1 MYADPKRDRKSRRNF
16 EVVKRK
22 HYLENHYSQINT
34 APNLVKRILGGDFN
48 MSIEKKIQVALE
60 SILEADM
67 LLKHIGV
74 DEEESV
80 VTAIIEAPGYDDK
93 AQKVLSRNV
102 AQIVKIDY
110 GFKGVKLSIDAP
122 KMKKEIPERLTKY
135 ITITS
140 GKGGVGKSTV
150 AANLAVALAR
160 IGKKVGI
167 IDADVYGPSL
177 PKVFGITNPK
187 MSMNEE
193 EKIIPMKT
201 ADGVTI
207 ISTEFLTPDDQPLM
221 WRGPLLSRML
231 EHFFDDVVWEA
242 DMDYIIIDLP
252 PGTGDI
258 PLDLNNFVPKSK
270 AIVVTTPNK
279 MASEIAIKSGQMAQH
294 LGHDLL
300 GVVENMSYFTNPVN
314 GAEEKIF
321 GNGGGEIVAKALASE
336 VIAQIPIAPI
346 KEATGSGIFAIHE
359 ENGIAYLGLA
369 NKVMKSY
376 A

>member
-1 MYADPKRDRKSRRNF
+1 MN
-16 EVVKRK
+16 
-22 HYLENHYSQINT
+22 
-34 APNLVKRILGGDFN
+34 
-48 MSIEKKIQVALE
+48 IEQEIEVALE
-60 SILEADM
+60 SILEEGM
-67 LLKHIGV
+67 LLKHISV
-74 DEEESV
+74 DVDDSV
-80 VTAIIEAPGYDDK
+80 VTVIIEAPGCDDQTQK
-93 AQKVLSRNV
+93 ALSRNV
-102 AQIVKIDY
+102 AKLVKIDY
-110 GFKGVKLSIDAP
+110 GFKGVKLSIDVP
-122 KMKKEIPERLTKY
+122 TVKKETLESSIKY

-177 PKVFGITNPK
+177 PKVFGITEPK
-187 MSMNEE
+187 MSMNEQQ
-193 EKIIPMKT
+193 KIIPMKT
-201 ADGVTI
+201 VDGVTI

-221 WRGPLLSRML
+221 WRGPMLSRMI
-231 EHFFDDVVWEA
+231 EYFFDDVIWEA

-252 PGTGDI
+252 PGTGDV
-258 PLDLNNFVPKSK
+258 PLDLNNFVPKAK

-279 MASEIAIKSGQMAQH
+279 MASEIAIKSGQMAQN

-300 GVVENMSYFTNPVN
+300 GIVENMSYFTNPVN
-314 GAEEKIF
+314 GAAEKIF
-321 GNGGGEIVAKALASE
+321 GNGGGEIVAQALVSE
-336 VIAQIPIAPI
+336 VIAQIPIAPV
-346 KEATGSGIFAIHE
+346 KEESSNGIFAIHE

>member
-1 MYADPKRDRKSRRNF
+1 M
-16 EVVKRK
+16 EV
-22 HYLENHYSQINT
+22 
-34 APNLVKRILGGDFN
+34 ILTMD
-48 MSIEKKIQVALE
+48 IQQKIQDALA
-60 SILEADM
+60 SILTEEM
-67 LLKHIGV
+67 LLKHIGI

-80 VTAIIEAPGYDDK
+80 ITVIIEAPGCDDK
-93 AQKVLSRNV
+93 KQKELSRKV
-102 AQIVKIDY
+102 AKIVKVDH

-122 KMKKEIPERLTKY
+122 KIKKEVSETTNY

-160 IGKKVGI
+160 VGKKVGI

-201 ADGVTI
+201 IDGVTI

-231 EHFFDDVVWEA
+231 EHFFDDVVWES
-242 DMDYIIIDLP
+242 DMDFIIIDLP

-270 AIVVTTPNK
+270 TIVVTTPNK

-294 LGHDLL
+294 LGHELL
-300 GVVENMSYFTNPVN
+300 GILENMSYFINPVN
-314 GAEEKIF
+314 DNEEKIF
-321 GNGGGEIVAKALASE
+321 GVGGGERVAKALHTE
-336 VIAQIPIAPI
+336 VIAEIPIAPV
-346 KEATGSGIFAIHE
+346 KEGLDHGIFAIHE
-359 ENGIAYLGLA
+359 ENGMSYLGLA
-369 NKVMKSY
+369 NKVLKSY
-376 A
+376 T